1 MEIWQLEEIL
11 ERAEARLINPV
22 GPGGVHYELM
32 AALGQLGYRPKGREE
47 AIKLARDLVYGD
59 EALEYYLVM
68 GDEKWKSQ

>member
-1 MEIWQLEEIL
+1 
-11 ERAEARLINPV
+11 
-22 GPGGVHYELM
+22 M